1 MDTPN
6 DTPEMAGLIELRVED
21 VLPSPQTTDAFSLIL
36 RELRVEEDEQGT
48 HNVPTS
54 RYISIIIGQSEAR
67 AILVELNKLPT
78 HRPLTHE
85 LFHTLSLHVQCDL
98 LMVNIIHFEN
108 GVYYAD
114 MVMLNHQNGKTIHI
128 DARPSDAIA
137 LALKLGVMIHI
148 RSEIFEENYQEDSK
162 DTDVSGSIFGS
173 PSYDY
178 EEDYEK
184 LGTMEEHLL
193 NEAEFGIELSEMS
206 LEELQE
212 LLEAAVDS
220 EDYELAE
227 KIQQEIDKRG

>member
-1 MDTPN
+1 METPSPN
-6 DTPEMAGLIELRVED
+6 TEQNSLIELRVED

-36 RELRVEEDEQGT
+36 RELREEQDEQGT
-48 HNVPTS
+48 HQVPTN

-85 LFHTLSLHVQCDL
+85 LFHILSLHTRCDL

-114 MVMLNHQNGKTIHI
+114 MVMLNHQNDKTIHI

-148 RSEIFEENYQEDSK
+148 RSDIFEENYQEDAKEQKEDERFLDAMREDMDESSK
-162 DTDVSGSIFGS
+162 RQQERQSQ
-173 PSYDY
+173 
-178 EEDYEK
+178 EE
-184 LGTMEEHLL
+184 
-193 NEAEFGIELSEMS
+193 EFRVELSEMS
-206 LEELQE
+206 KKE
-212 LLEAAVDS
+212 LLELLDAAVDS

-227 KIQQEIDKRG
+227 KIQQELDKRG

>member
-1 MDTPN
+1 
-6 DTPEMAGLIELRVED
+6 MAGLIELKVED

-36 RELRVEEDEQGT
+36 REMREETDEQGT
-48 HNVPTS
+48 HSVPTS

-85 LFHTLSLHVQCDL
+85 LFHLLALHTQCDL

-114 MVMLNHQNGKTIHI
+114 MVLLNRQNDKTIHI

-148 RSEIFEENYQEDSK
+148 RPEIFEENYQEDNKELEDDDRLLDAMKEDMDES
-162 DTDVSGSIFGS
+162 SMRQLESQS
-173 PSYDY
+173 Q
-178 EEDYEK
+178 EE
-184 LGTMEEHLL
+184 
-193 NEAEFGIELSEMS
+193 EFRVELSEMS
-206 LEELQE
+206 KEELQE

-227 KIQQEIDKRG
+227 KIQQELDKRG

>member
-1 MDTPN
+1 METPSPN
-6 DTPEMAGLIELRVED
+6 TEQNSLIELRVED

-36 RELRVEEDEQGT
+36 RELREEQDEQGT
-48 HNVPTS
+48 HQVPTN

-85 LFHTLSLHVQCDL
+85 LFHTLSLHTRCDL
-98 LMVNIIHFEN
+98 LMVNIIHYEN

-114 MVMLNHQNGKTIHI
+114 MVLINHQNGKTIHI

-148 RSEIFEENYQEDSK
+148 RSDIFEENYQEDAKEQKEDERFLDAMREDMDESSK
-162 DTDVSGSIFGS
+162 RQQERQSQ
-173 PSYDY
+173 
-178 EEDYEK
+178 EE
-184 LGTMEEHLL
+184 
-193 NEAEFGIELSEMS
+193 EFRVELAEMS
-206 LEELQE
+206 KEELQE

-227 KIQQEIDKRG
+227 KIQQELDKRG

>member
-1 MDTPN
+1 M
-6 DTPEMAGLIELRVED
+6 
-21 VLPSPQTTDAFSLIL
+21 PSPQTTDAFSLIL
-36 RELRVEEDEQGT
+36 RELREDRDEHGSFL
-48 HNVPTS
+48 VPTN

-85 LFHTLSLHVQCDL
+85 LFHTLSLHTRCDL

-114 MVMLNHQNGKTIHI
+114 MVMLNHQNDTTIHI

-148 RSEIFEENYQEDSK
+148 RSEIFEENCLEDAK
-162 DTDVSGSIFGS
+162 E
-173 PSYDY
+173 PE
-178 EEDYEK
+178 EEDR
-184 LGTMEEHLL
+184 LLDAMMEDFDQSYHQR
-193 NEAEFGIELSEMS
+193 EAQTDKMPEFSMELSEMS
-206 LEELQE
+206 KEELQE
-212 LLEAAVDS
+212 LLDAAVDS

-227 KIQQEIDKRG
+227 KVQQELDKRG

>member
-21 VLPSPQTTDAFSLIL
+21 VLPSPQTADAFSLIL
-36 RELRVEEDEQGT
+36 REMKVEEDEQGA
-48 HNVPTS
+48 HSVPTS

-85 LFHTLSLHVQCDL
+85 LFHTLSLHTQCDL
-98 LMVNIIHFEN
+98 LMVNIINFEN

-114 MVMLNHQNGKTIHI
+114 MVMLNHQSGKTIHI

-148 RSEIFEENYQEDSK
+148 RSEIFEENFQADIKDSEDK
-162 DTDVSGSIFGS
+162 GSFYGS
-173 PSYDY
+173 PDEDY
-178 EEDYEK
+178 EEDYEDMR
-184 LGTMEEHLL
+184 TMEERLL

-206 LEELQE
+206 IDELQE

>member
-1 MDTPN
+1 METPSPN
-6 DTPEMAGLIELRVED
+6 TEQNSLIELRVED

-36 RELRVEEDEQGT
+36 RELREEQDEQGT
-48 HNVPTS
+48 HQVPTN

-85 LFHTLSLHVQCDL
+85 LFHTLSLHTRCDL
-98 LMVNIIHFEN
+98 LMVNIIHYEN

-114 MVMLNHQNGKTIHI
+114 MVLINHQNGKTIHI

-148 RSEIFEENYQEDSK
+148 RSDIFEENYQEDAKEQKEDERFLDAMREDMDES
-162 DTDVSGSIFGS
+162 SMRQQERQSQ
-173 PSYDY
+173 
-178 EEDYEK
+178 EE
-184 LGTMEEHLL
+184 
-193 NEAEFGIELSEMS
+193 EFRVELAEMS
-206 LEELQE
+206 KEELQE

-227 KIQQEIDKRG
+227 KIQQELDKRG

>member
-1 MDTPN
+1 METQGPN
-6 DTPEMAGLIELRVED
+6 IEQNSLIELRVEN

-36 RELRVEEDEQGT
+36 RELREEYDEQGT
-48 HNVPTS
+48 HQVPTN

-85 LFHTLSLHVQCDL
+85 LFHILSLHTRCDL
-98 LMVNIIHFEN
+98 LMVNIIHYEN

-114 MVMLNHQNGKTIHI
+114 MVLINHQNGKTIHI

-148 RSEIFEENYQEDSK
+148 RSDIFEENYQSDDKESEE
-162 DTDVSGSIFGS
+162 GPAFNA
-173 PSYDY
+173 PMEAYDREGLR
-178 EEDYEK
+178 EEK
-184 LGTMEEHLL
+184 QSR
-193 NEAEFGIELSEMS
+193 EAEFSIELAEMS
-206 LEELQE
+206 KEELQE

-227 KIQQEIDKRG
+227 KIQHELDKRG

>member
-1 MDTPN
+1 METPSPN
-6 DTPEMAGLIELRVED
+6 TEQNSLIELRVED

-36 RELRVEEDEQGT
+36 RELREEQDEQGT
-48 HNVPTS
+48 HQVPTN
-54 RYISIIIGQSEAR
+54 RYMSIIIGQSEAR

-85 LFHTLSLHVQCDL
+85 LFHILSLHTRCDL

-114 MVMLNHQNGKTIHI
+114 MVMLNHQNDKTIHI

-148 RSEIFEENYQEDSK
+148 RSDIFEENYQEDAKEQKEDERFLDAMREDMDESSK
-162 DTDVSGSIFGS
+162 RQQERQSQ
-173 PSYDY
+173 
-178 EEDYEK
+178 EE
-184 LGTMEEHLL
+184 
-193 NEAEFGIELSEMS
+193 EFRVELSEMS
-206 LEELQE
+206 KKE
-212 LLEAAVDS
+212 LLELLDAAVDS

-227 KIQQEIDKRG
+227 KIQQELDKRG

>member
-1 MDTPN
+1 METPSPN
-6 DTPEMAGLIELRVED
+6 TEQNSLIELRVED

-36 RELRVEEDEQGT
+36 RELREEQDEQGT
-48 HNVPTS
+48 HQVPTN

-85 LFHTLSLHVQCDL
+85 LFHTLSLHTRCDL
-98 LMVNIIHFEN
+98 LMVNIIHYEN

-114 MVMLNHQNGKTIHI
+114 MVLINHQNGKTIHI

-148 RSEIFEENYQEDSK
+148 RSDIFEENYQEDAKEQKENERFLDAMREDMDESSK
-162 DTDVSGSIFGS
+162 RQQERQSQ
-173 PSYDY
+173 
-178 EEDYEK
+178 EE
-184 LGTMEEHLL
+184 
-193 NEAEFGIELSEMS
+193 EFRVELSEMS
-206 LEELQE
+206 KKELQE

-227 KIQQEIDKRG
+227 KIQQELDKRG

>member
-1 MDTPN
+1 METPQN
-6 DTPEMAGLIELRVED
+6 NPNMAGLMEVKVED

-36 RELRVEEDEQGT
+36 REMKVEEDEQGS
-48 HNVPTS
+48 HSVPTN

-85 LFHTLSLHVQCDL
+85 LFHILSLHAHFEL

-108 GVYYAD
+108 GVYFAD
-114 MVMLNHQNGKTIHI
+114 MVMLNKENQQTIHI

-148 RSEIFEENYQEDSK
+148 RPDIFEENCQSDEKQGAIRDDSLLEAMREDIDESTLRQEESQ
-162 DTDVSGSIFGS
+162 SQ
-173 PSYDY
+173 
-178 EEDYEK
+178 EE
-184 LGTMEEHLL
+184 
-193 NEAEFGIELSEMS
+193 EFRIELSQMS
-206 LEELQE
+206 KDELQE
-212 LLEAAVDS
+212 LLDAAVDS

-227 KIQQEIDKRG
+227 KIQQELDKRA

>member
-1 MDTPN
+1 METPN
-6 DTPEMAGLIELRVED
+6 PNTEQNSLIELRVED

-36 RELRVEEDEQGT
+36 RELREEQDEQGT
-48 HNVPTS
+48 HQVPTN

-85 LFHTLSLHVQCDL
+85 LFHTLSLHTRCDL
-98 LMVNIIHFEN
+98 LMVNIIHYEN

-114 MVMLNHQNGKTIHI
+114 MVLINHQNGKTIHI

-148 RSEIFEENYQEDSK
+148 RSDIFEENYQADDEK
-162 DTDVSGSIFGS
+162 PEEGPAFNAPMEV
-173 PSYDY
+173 YDHEGLL
-178 EEDYEK
+178 EEEN
-184 LGTMEEHLL
+184 ESR
-193 NEAEFGIELSEMS
+193 EAEFSIELAEMS
-206 LEELQE
+206 KEE
-212 LLEAAVDS
+212 LLELLDAAVDS

-227 KIQQEIDKRG
+227 KIQQELDKRG

>member
-1 MDTPN
+1 MENQTPNSDTPS
-6 DTPEMAGLIELRVED
+6 LIELRVED

-36 RELRVEEDEQGT
+36 RELRNEQDEQGT
-48 HNVPTS
+48 HQVPTN

-85 LFHTLSLHVQCDL
+85 LFHTLSLHTRCDL
-98 LMVNIIHFEN
+98 LMVNIIHYEN

-114 MVMLNHQNGKTIHI
+114 MVLINHQNGKTIHI

-148 RSEIFEENYQEDSK
+148 RSDIFEENYQEDAKEQKEDERFLDAMREDMDES
-162 DTDVSGSIFGS
+162 SMRQQERQSQ
-173 PSYDY
+173 
-178 EEDYEK
+178 EE
-184 LGTMEEHLL
+184 
-193 NEAEFGIELSEMS
+193 EFRVELSEMS
-206 LEELQE
+206 KKE
-212 LLEAAVDS
+212 LLELLDAAVDS

-227 KIQQEIDKRG
+227 KIQQELDKRG

>member
-1 MDTPN
+1 METPN
-6 DTPEMAGLIELRVED
+6 PNTEQNGLIELRVED

-36 RELRVEEDEQGT
+36 RELCEEQDEQGT
-48 HNVPTS
+48 HQVPTN

-85 LFHTLSLHVQCDL
+85 LFHTLSLHTRCDL
-98 LMVNIIHFEN
+98 LMVNIIHYEN

-114 MVMLNHQNGKTIHI
+114 MVLINHQNGKTIHI

-148 RSEIFEENYQEDSK
+148 RSDIFEENYQADDEKPEEGPAFNAPMEVYDRERLREEEN
-162 DTDVSGSIFGS
+162 GSR
-173 PSYDY
+173 
-178 EEDYEK
+178 
-184 LGTMEEHLL
+184 
-193 NEAEFGIELSEMS
+193 EAEFSIELAEMS
-206 LEELQE
+206 KEELQE

-227 KIQQEIDKRG
+227 KIQQELDKRG

>member
-1 MDTPN
+1 
-6 DTPEMAGLIELRVED
+6 MAGLIELKVED

-36 RELRVEEDEQGT
+36 REMKVEEDEQGS
-48 HNVPTS
+48 HSVPTN

-85 LFHTLSLHVQCDL
+85 LFHILSLHTRCDL

-108 GVYYAD
+108 GVYFAD
-114 MVMLNHQNGKTIHI
+114 MVMLNHQNDKTIHI

-148 RSEIFEENYQEDSK
+148 QSDIFEENCQEDTQENAHDESLIDAMK
-162 DTDVSGSIFGS
+162 EDMDESSMRQLERES
-173 PSYDY
+173 Q
-178 EEDYEK
+178 EE
-184 LGTMEEHLL
+184 
-193 NEAEFGIELSEMS
+193 EFRVELSEMS
-206 LEELQE
+206 KEELQE
-212 LLEAAVDS
+212 LLDAAVDS

-227 KIQQEIDKRG
+227 KIQQELDKRV

>member
-1 MDTPN
+1 MERQSQD
-6 DTPEMAGLIELRVED
+6 PEMSRLIELRVED

-36 RELRVEEDEQGT
+36 RELREEQDEQGT
-48 HNVPTS
+48 HLVPTN

-85 LFHTLSLHVQCDL
+85 LFHTLSLHTRCDL

-114 MVMLNHQNGKTIHI
+114 MVMLNHQNDTTIHI

-148 RSEIFEENYQEDSK
+148 RSEIFEENYQEDAKEQKEDESLL
-162 DTDVSGSIFGS
+162 DAMMEDFDQSYHQTEESTDKV
-173 PSYDY
+173 P
-178 EEDYEK
+178 
-184 LGTMEEHLL
+184 
-193 NEAEFGIELSEMS
+193 EFSMELSEMS
-206 LEELQE
+206 KEELQE

-227 KIQQEIDKRG
+227 KIQQELDKRG

>member
-1 MDTPN
+1 MENQTPNSDTPS
-6 DTPEMAGLIELRVED
+6 LIELRVED

-36 RELRVEEDEQGT
+36 RELRNEQDEQGT
-48 HNVPTS
+48 HQVPTN

-85 LFHTLSLHVQCDL
+85 LFQILSLHTRCDL

-114 MVMLNHQNGKTIHI
+114 MVMLNHQNDKTIHI

-148 RSEIFEENYQEDSK
+148 RSDIFEENCQEETP
-162 DTDVSGSIFGS
+162 DTLQDESLLDAMREDMDESS
-173 PSYDY
+173 MRQQERQSQ
-178 EEDYEK
+178 EE
-184 LGTMEEHLL
+184 
-193 NEAEFGIELSEMS
+193 EFRVELSEMS
-206 LEELQE
+206 KKE
-212 LLEAAVDS
+212 LLELLDAAVDS

-227 KIQQEIDKRG
+227 KIQQELDKRG